1 MTCPVCTAAL
11 EYAPNGAHARCG
23 RCDRI
28 YALPA
33 LDEVK
38 VPVGVDPA
46 EHGETLGFPAAA
58 APMPVDPMTA
68 TKNAFAARAAEKA
81 KAGVRVKFGG
91 VAVDV
96 GSGGVGV
103 NTDRLEKDLKKKA
116 GDTVSGWIWG
126 CVGSVVIGGLV
137 LLGFVVIGGIVTW
150 QVMAPGGSSGGGAS
164 ETAAWDGKAPFS
176 CGGNDNVTLS
186 GASAALP
193 GQIAI
198 TAGGN
203 CELTLEGVDVSG
215 GTALSV
221 AGNATVTVNGGRLA
235 GTDAAV
241 SASANA
247 TVTGSGVKVEGEVK
261 KKGGAKV
268 SGF

>member
-1 MTCPVCTAAL
+1 MNCPACAFAL
-11 EYAPNGAHARCG
+11 EYAPNGVHARCG

-28 YALPA
+28 FVLPA

-38 VPVGVDPA
+38 VPIGVDPM
-46 EHGETLGFPAAA
+46 EHGETLGFPTVA
-58 APMPVDPMTA
+58 APLPVDPMTA

-81 KAGVRVKFGG
+81 KAGVRVKVGG

-103 NTDRLEKDLKKKA
+103 NTERLEKDLKKKA

-137 LLGFVVIGGIVTW
+137 LLGFVVIAGIVTW
-150 QVMAPGGSSGGGAS
+150 QVMAPGGSAGGAS
-164 ETAAWDGKAPFS
+164 ETAAWDGKAPFT
-176 CGGNDNVTLS
+176 CGGNDNVTLT

-203 CELTLEGVDVSG
+203 CELTLVDVDVSG
-215 GTALSV
+215 GTAVSA
-221 AGNATVTVNGGRLA
+221 AGNATVTVSGGRLA

-247 TVTGSGVKVEGEVK
+247 TVTGSGVEVEGEVK

-268 SGF
+268 SGL